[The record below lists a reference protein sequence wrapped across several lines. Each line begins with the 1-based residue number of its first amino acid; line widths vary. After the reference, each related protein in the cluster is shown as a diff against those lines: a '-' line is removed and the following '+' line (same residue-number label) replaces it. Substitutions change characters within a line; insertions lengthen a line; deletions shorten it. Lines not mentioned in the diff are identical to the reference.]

1 VIGVRVQVP
10 PFPFDFF
17 LVILIEMLVGDYTFG
32 KYLCI
37 IVVRVNRFSKK
48 LRIISKILYV

>member
-1 VIGVRVQVP
+1 
-10 PFPFDFF
+10 
-17 LVILIEMLVGDYTFG
+17 MLVGDYTFG